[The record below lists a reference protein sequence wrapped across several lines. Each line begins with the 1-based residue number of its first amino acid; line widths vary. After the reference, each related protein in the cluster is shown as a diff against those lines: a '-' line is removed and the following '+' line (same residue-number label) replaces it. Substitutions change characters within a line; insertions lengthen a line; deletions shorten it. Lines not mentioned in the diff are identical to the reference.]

1 MRGLL
6 VKDLRLLGNQKQF
19 FFTVLAIAAIFAVA
33 GQNLSFIM
41 NYCCIL
47 AMFFTISTI
56 SYDEFNNGYAAL
68 FTMPIT
74 RKQYVME
81 KYLFTLLIG
90 GGVWLAATL
99 LGVVIGISRDV
110 EFILAEWLVSSVS
123 VFMVLGALMMVMLPV
138 YLKYGAEKSRTASV
152 VLMFAVFA
160 GIMLLVRI
168 EALTLAFKNA
178 IAGLERLGDVTL
190 LLLGLAVFAVVTTI
204 SMTVSV
210 RIMEKKQF

>member
-6 VKDLRLLGNQKQF
+6 VKDLRLLRNQKQF
-19 FFTVLAIAAIFAVA
+19 FFTVLAIAALFAVA

-41 NYCCIL
+41 NYCSIL

-90 GGVWLAATL
+90 GGVWFAATL
-99 LGVVIGISRDV
+99 LGVVIGTARDM
-110 EFILAEWLVSSVS
+110 EFVLAEWLVSSVS
-123 VFMVLGALMMVMLPV
+123 VFMVLGALMMVILPIN
-138 YLKYGAEKSRTASV
+138 LKYGSEKSRTASV

-160 GIMLLVRI
+160 GIMMLVKI
-168 EALTLAFKNA
+168 EPLTLAFKNA

-190 LLLGLAVFAVVTTI
+190 LLLGLAVFAVVTMI
-204 SMTVSV
+204 SMTASV
-210 RIMEKKQF
+210 HIMNEKQF

>member
-6 VKDLRLLGNQKQF
+6 MKDLRLLRNQKQF
-19 FFTVLAIAAIFAVA
+19 FFTVLAIAAVFAVA

-41 NYCCIL
+41 NYCSVL

-90 GGVWLAATL
+90 GGVWVAATL
-99 LGVVIGISRDV
+99 LGVVIGTVRDMDFV
-110 EFILAEWLVSSVS
+110 LEEWLVSSVS
-123 VFMVLGALMMVMLPV
+123 VFMVLGALMMVVLPIN
-138 YLKYGAEKSRTASV
+138 LKYGSEKSRTASV

-160 GIMLLVRI
+160 GIMMLAKI
-168 EALTLAFKNA
+168 EPFTLAFQNA
-178 IAGLERLGDVTL
+178 IAGLERLGDMTL
-190 LLLGLAVFAVVTTI
+190 LLLGLAVFAVVTII
-204 SMTVSV
+204 SMAASV
-210 RIMEKKQF
+210 RIMAKKQF